1 MADRFGG
8 EVRPGERRVLRDR
21 RGRDD
26 VAQEAAEADRTAAE
40 DRREKSE
47 ARREDAEWGRRATER
62 ERRGEVEDVR
72 SIAEEARKAALE
84 ARTEA
89 KETQRRLDF
98 YLDLDAKL
106 IREPNPIPM
115 LH

>member
-62 ERRGEVEDVR
+62 ERRGE
-72 SIAEEARKAALE
+72 ARA
-84 ARTEA
+84 EA
-89 KETQRRLDF
+89 KETQRRLDEQF
-98 YLDLDAKL
+98 QVVREMQATLSR
-106 IREPNPIPM
+106 IRGKRG
-115 LH
+115 

>member
-40 DRREKSE
+40 DRREMSD
-47 ARREDAEWGRRATER
+47 ARREDAEWGRRVSER
-62 ERRGEVEDVR
+62 ERRGEVDDLR
-72 SIAEEARKAALE
+72 CIAGDCRKAALE
-84 ARTEA
+84 SRAGA
-89 KETQRRLDF
+89 QQTQGPLDEQVLF
-98 YLDLDAKL
+98 V
-106 IREPNPIPM
+106 REM
-115 LH
+115 QDTL